1 MNPLKTDGS
10 ESIAARKSDGIGRN
24 RCCWHGH
31 TSGDAIFSRIFFFLT
46 FIHRQ
51 RNIYRIL
58 WWNTAKNKISTMTER
73 KRCSSVVCKGSG
85 SDVAS
90 FTLIGIGETCWLLIV
105 KLKLTVN
112 KRSNG
117 IVKLKAKDDLFQL
130 TTKGKSSFIDKLFST

>member
-1 MNPLKTDGS
+1 MIKEIIAKLTYIDMNPLKTDGS

-105 KLKLTVN
+105 KLK
-112 KRSNG
+112 
-117 IVKLKAKDDLFQL
+117 AKDDLFQL